1 MGSKIE
7 KTEQEW
13 RAQLT
18 DQEFDVCRHKGTEPA
33 FSGAYF
39 DCEEPGVYTCKCCGR
54 ELFRSDDKF
63 DSGSGWPSFVQPV
76 GNEAVVVSEDTSH
89 GMRRTEVMCADCGA
103 HLGHVFPDGPAPTG
117 MRYCIN
123 SVSIDLDKADS

>member
-7 KTEQEW
+7 KTEKEW

-39 DCEEPGVYTCKCCGR
+39 DCKEPGVYGCKCCGR

-63 DSGSGWPSFVQPV
+63 DSGTGWPSFLQPT
-76 GNEAVVVSEDTSH
+76 NNDAVVVSEDTSH
-89 GMRRTEVMCADCGA
+89 GMRRTEVLCADCGA